1 MPKSQLE
8 WKVEWNEPKKLPVLT
23 ERLHKEGLGRE
34 DLIAILESRNEEL
47 VHDLCGQRYS
57 RVETRTYRR
66 AGTRK
71 RVLGTRFGKIAV
83 KVNRIV
89 DTSTGISFVPLWS
102 DVLILS
108 RRIYQEDVLCI
119 AGNFAG
125 RMTYR
130 NSNVELSRVVEGA
143 PSPHT
148 INRAVIEYGQELN
161 HEILNRELTAQ
172 THQPDGTKLH
182 AQSGKNHNVNLV
194 LATCPGHRPRLR
206 SLTVGK
212 GWDEHI
218 PALEKTSFQDANGH
232 ATPPTVVSDME
243 RGLASLL
250 TPLNGFWQPCLV
262 HVPRTLGFEL
272 WRDGVKDLLERRG
285 FIHTAV
291 GLVRHLKNSLELH
304 LSKGENDAIVH
315 RIKQTQKEFR
325 RLSTN
330 LFNDG
335 KRKAASFLRRISNAV
350 TTFAQLALQGIT
362 IPWHNNVVE
371 RLMGEVSKRCKHKWM
386 SWTSHGAQ
394 ALLTL
399 IIVRTVEPDTH
410 DAFWNRK
417 LFGDAC
423 NLPNLGVSINR
434 LVREC

>member
-8 WKVEWNEPKKLPVLT
+8 WKVEWTEPIKLSVLT
-23 ERLHKEGLGRE
+23 ERLYKEGMGRE
-34 DLIAILESRNEEL
+34 DLVAILESRDEEL
-47 VHDLCGQRYS
+47 ARALCGTRYS
-57 RVETRTYRR
+57 RIEPRVHRR

-71 RVLGTRFGKIAV
+71 RVLGTRFGKIKV
-83 KVNRIV
+83 KVSRIF
-89 DTSTGISFVPLWS
+89 DITTGTSFVPLWT
-102 DVLILS
+102 DVQILP
-108 RRIYQEDVLCI
+108 RRIYQEDILYI
-119 AGNFAG
+119 SANFAD

-130 NSNVELSRVVEGA
+130 NTNVELNRVIEGA

-148 INRAVIEYGQELN
+148 INRAVIEAGRELN
-161 HEILNRELTAQ
+161 QTILARELAAQ

-182 AQSGKNHNVNLV
+182 GQSGRNLDVNLV
-194 LATCPGHRPRLR
+194 LATSPGQRPHLR

-212 GWDEHI
+212 SWDEHI
-218 PALEKTSFQDANGH
+218 PALNRTSFQDADGNS
-232 ATPPTVVSDME
+232 TPPTVVSDME
-243 RGLASLL
+243 RGLASLM

-272 WRDGVKDLLERRG
+272 WRDGVKDLMERRG
-285 FIHTAV
+285 LVHTAV
-291 GLVRHLKNSLELH
+291 GLVTHLKNSLGNH
-304 LSKGENDAIVH
+304 LPRGENDAIVH
-315 RIKQTQKEFR
+315 RINQTRKEFR
-325 RLSTN
+325 RLSTI
-330 LFNDG
+330 LLNDG

-350 TTFAQLALQGIT
+350 TTFAHLALQGIT

-399 IIVRTVEPDTH
+399 IIVRTVEPETH

-417 LFGDAC
+417 LFGDAA
-423 NLPNLGVSINR
+423 NLPNLGVSVNR
-434 LVREC
+434 MGMEC